1 MKLKRDPYFL
11 FLAAFILAG
20 VVLAFVDPSP
30 PAVQPGKIPDLAAN
44 LSHAQP
50 AGS

>member
-20 VVLAFVDPSP
+20 VVLAFVH
-30 PAVQPGKIPDLAAN
+30 PAPVATPGKIPGLATNAI
-44 LSHAQP
+44 HPQP
-50 AGS
+50 AGG